1 MENGLGINLR
11 RLNVFDGLAML
22 IALGLVGAGYLI
34 GTIGSGG
41 ETGGTTSVEFAV
53 TPNDQSRPLP
63 PGSTKTFTLY
73 VHNPNDY
80 GVRVAAISEGS
91 STATA
96 GGCPAGAV
104 TSAPVENPTG
114 FISPA
119 GYRAYDVSVTMAANA
134 DDKCKDQSFTLPLTV
149 EFSSAAADR

>member
-1 MENGLGINLR
+1 MENRLGISLR
-11 RLNVFDGLAML
+11 GLNVFDGVAML
-22 IALGLVGAGYLI
+22 IALGLVGAGYFI

-41 ETGGTTSVEFAV
+41 EAGETIPVEFTV

-63 PGSTKTFTLY
+63 PGSAKTFTLY
-73 VHNPNDY
+73 VHNPKDY

-91 STATA
+91 STATD

-119 GYRAYDVSVTMAANA
+119 GYRAYDVSVTMAANVA
-134 DDKCKDQSFTLPLTV
+134 DKCTGQSFILPLTV
-149 EFSSAAADR
+149 ELASAVADR